1 MSFSDHVSTM
11 PKTKFY
17 AVAVGVKRGIY
28 TSWAIAGPLVTGFKG
43 AIFKSFATEGEAIKF
58 LDDNTGIKHTPPAP
72 SEVKNIIVAGESE
85 GASLTGRVSP
95 ASASFPH
102 EAHVLPSPSAQSV
115 SATQAEAEVTAPK
128 QVPDT
133 LAGSKRRAD
142 SPSELDVAPRPS
154 RFGPRPDPSSSSV
167 KGATTPGT
175 AGDTGLEPSSLSSA
189 DATLQ
194 TLLSP
199 EPGAARRTSR
209 FSPRP
214 EDVQVSALAP
224 DNSASPLAASTRVIL
239 PSGIMRHGRTRWSH

>member
-1 MSFSDHVSTM
+1 M

-43 AIFKSFATEGEAIKF
+43 AIFKSFATEGEAKKF
-58 LDDNTGIKHTPPAP
+58 LDDNTGIKQTPPAP

-85 GASLTGRVSP
+85 DASLTGRVSP

-102 EAHVLPSPSAQSV
+102 EAHVLPSPSAQCV

-128 QVPDT
+128 HVPDT

-154 RFGPRPDPSSSSV
+154 RFGPRPEPSSNSV

-175 AGDTGLEPSSLSSA
+175 AGDTGLEPSPLSSVE
-189 DATLQ
+189 ATLQ
-194 TLLSP
+194 TSLPP
-199 EPGAARRTSR
+199 EPGTARRTSR
-209 FSPRP
+209 FGPRP

-224 DNSASPLAASTRVIL
+224 DNSASTLAASTRVIL
-239 PSGIMRHGRTRWSH
+239 PSGILRHRRTRWGHVGPSH